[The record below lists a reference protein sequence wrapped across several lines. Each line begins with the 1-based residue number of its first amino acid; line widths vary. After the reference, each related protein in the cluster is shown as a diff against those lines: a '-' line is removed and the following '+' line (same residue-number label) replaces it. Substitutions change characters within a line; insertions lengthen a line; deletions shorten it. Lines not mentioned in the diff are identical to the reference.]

1 MSQDPISVTTR
12 TSWLSRLGS
21 AFGGVLTGLALIVAS
36 VCLLAWNEGRS
47 VQSIRAN
54 KEGATTVTAVSPD
67 RIAPANE
74 GRLIHVTAPAAA
86 EGQRADAALD
96 VSAEGLLL
104 SRKVEYFHWVE
115 TSRSEA
121 RTRLGGGEETVT
133 TYSYD
138 RRWTPTPQDSTG
150 YQQAAA
156 HQNPSPAIKDAAFH
170 AEQARLGAFTVDRA
184 VLDQV
189 SADQPLGATEAQ
201 ATTASTALSRPVR
214 VQNGALYV
222 GANPA
227 APQVGDMRISYLVAP
242 QNQVLSIVGAQA
254 GETIRPYATKAGSP
268 ILMVR
273 KGTASADEMFEQA
286 KAANQTLGWILR
298 GVGVAVSIAAF
309 GMVLAPLGV
318 LVDVVPLFGS
328 IVRMGTGLVAGA
340 AGLIVSALV
349 IASAWI
355 VYRPLLGVALIAVAA
370 GVTGFLIWRA
380 RSKSA

>member
-170 AEQARLGAFTVDRA
+170 AEKARLGAFTVDRA

-189 SADQPLGATEAQ
+189 SADQPLEATEAQ
-201 ATTASTALSRPVR
+201 AATASTALSRPVR
-214 VQNGALYV
+214 VQDGALYV

-286 KAANQTLGWILR
+286 KAANQTLSWILR

-380 RSKSA
+380 RAKPA